1 MTRTEF
7 LELASKEGIRPD
19 SFSFEG
25 GDERYVLADAG
36 SGWKVYYGER
46 GLERGVRTFASE
58 PDALEY
64 LLKLLRDDPTTL
76 SL

>member
-7 LELASKEGIRPD
+7 LELVSKEAIRPD

-25 GDERYVLADAG
+25 GDERYVLAHKG
-36 SGWKVYYGER
+36 SGWKVFYIER
-46 GLERGVRTFASE
+46 GLERGARIFASE